1 MNVKSKTAKECK
13 CGAVP
18 CADCDSIYIGETGRS
33 LKDRIKE
40 HRYAVN
46 RGGMKNGVAAHRA
59 WGSQHK
65 VDLSSAKVRTVEQFQ
80 WKQKVL
86 EAIHIHR
93 EAKISNLDCGLQLSP
108 VWTPIIN
115 SK

>member
-1 MNVKSKTAKECK
+1 MRSP
-13 CGAVP
+13 VP
-18 CADCDSIYIGETGRS
+18 TVTVYIGETGRS

-40 HRYAVN
+40 HRYAVD
-46 RGGMKNGVAAHRA
+46 RGDMKNGVAAHA

-65 VDLSSAKVRTVEQFQ
+65 VDWSSAKVRTVEQFQ
-80 WKQKVL
+80 RKRKVL

-93 EAKISNLDCGLQLSP
+93 EARTSNLDCGLQLSP

-115 SK
+115 SKQ